1 MRTLGITGGIGAGK
15 SLVCRIFATLG
26 IPVYDADSRARSLME
41 EDRELIGSVKA
52 AFGDEAYTTDGVL
65 NRPWLAERVFKE
77 EAETARLNAL
87 VHPRVGLDFAR
98 WMKEQK
104 DVPYVIKEA
113 ALLFE
118 AGSYKELDAVVLV
131 QAPEELRL
139 RRTLLRDEQRSKAQV
154 RAIMERQWPE
164 SEKLR
169 LANYSIKNDERSLLI
184 PQVLRLHKRFAEKG

>member
-1 MRTLGITGGIGAGK
+1 MKTVGVTGGIGAGK

-26 IPVYDADSRARSLME
+26 IPVYDADSRARRLME
-41 EDRELIGSVKA
+41 EDRELVGSIKA
-52 AFGDEAYTTDGVL
+52 AFGAEAYSTEGAL
-65 NRPWLAERVFKE
+65 NRPWLAERVFRE

-87 VHPRVGLDFAR
+87 VHPRVGLDFSR
-98 WMKEQK
+98 WMKAQK

-131 QAPEELRL
+131 QAPEELRI

-169 LANYSIKNDERSLLI
+169 LATHSVKNDERSLLI
-184 PQVLRLHKRFAEKG
+184 PQVLRLHQRFTDKS